1 MPDKNRKIALVASV
15 VARYDAISLAVRDTF
30 FALKRN
36 GFSDVVVFCG
46 RCEYDD
52 MNVVVSSDAAV
63 LLKTQEF
70 LDVDL
75 ILYHFGIYHPLFDA
89 LLVGNGRAKQ
99 AVFYHNVTPL
109 EFVPETG
116 RDVIRQSLVQ
126 VHNLRR
132 ADKLWPVSPFNA
144 DCLRDLGFDNAKID
158 VIPLV
163 VEKPEIRSPLAKSDC
178 GNHILF
184 VGRAVE
190 SKGLLDA
197 LTAFEVLYAD
207 DPSARLVIACNVSF
221 SDPGYLEKCRRF
233 IEKRGLAS
241 VATIVESPD
250 DERLCELLDDAHVL
264 LLPTRHEG
272 FCVPVV
278 EALRAG
284 AIPVGFG
291 AGNVRNICEGLGRL
305 VEPGEVEQLSKALEA
320 VVEDL
325 RAARNDPAAGVL
337 RLDRGVLSLREFE
350 AEARRAV
357 QRYSFDTV
365 AETIVE
371 QVVELG

>member
-36 GFSDVVVFCG
+36 GFSDVVLFCG

-63 LLKTQEF
+63 LLKMEEF
-70 LDVDL
+70 LDADL

-126 VHNLRR
+126 VHNLHH
-132 ADKLWPVSPFNA
+132 ADQLWPVSPFNA

-178 GNHILF
+178 GDHILF

-197 LTAFEVLYAD
+197 LAAFEALYAEH
-207 DPSARLVIACNVSF
+207 PGARLAIACNVSF
-221 SDPGYLEKCRRF
+221 SDPSYLETCRRF
-233 IEKRGLAS
+233 IEKRGLALA
-241 VATIVESPD
+241 ATIVESPD
-250 DERLCELLDDAHVL
+250 DERLCELLADAHAL

-272 FCVPVV
+272 FCVPVI

-284 AIPVGFG
+284 VIPIGFD
-291 AGNVRNICEGLGRL
+291 AGNMRNICEGLGRL
-305 VEPGEVEQLSKALEA
+305 VDPGEVGQLSEALDA

-325 RAARNDPAAGVL
+325 RAAHYDPAAGVL

-350 AEARRAV
+350 AEARGAA
-357 QRYSFDTV
+357 QHYSFDIV
-365 AETIVE
+365 AQTIVKHI
-371 QVVELG
+371 VGLT